1 MPNAANVLQPRELP
15 REHIMIL
22 DMLKKPIRVG
32 DTVITYQQRAIVLCK
47 VIHLHKG
54 GLNTIHVRPA
64 GTVHSSF
71 TRHADQCTVV
81 NEQIIS
87 NNQNYPEYAL

>member
-32 DTVITYQQRAIVLCK
+32 DTVITYQQRALLICK
-47 VIHLHKG
+47 VINLHKG
-54 GLNTIHVRPA
+54 RHNLIYVRPV
-64 GTVHSSF
+64 GNVHSSF
-71 TRHADQCTVV
+71 TRHAGQCTVV